1 MKHILE
7 RHAVK
12 IRFAIV
18 GGANTAVDFGILLLL
33 ASIGFDRIIS
43 NYISTSVAF
52 LLSFFLNRSY
62 TFQSTGEMKKQ
73 IGPFLVVT
81 LTGLWIIQPIVIGSV
96 AWIISP
102 TSLSEDIITIIAKL
116 VATITSLVWNYILY
130 SKLVFTRK

>member
-12 IRFAIV
+12 LRFAIV

-33 ASIGFDRIIS
+33 TSIGFDRIIS

-96 AWIISP
+96 AWMMSP
-102 TSLSEDIITIIAKL
+102 TSLSEDVITIIAKL
-116 VATITSLVWNYILY
+116 VATIASLVWNYILY